1 MGSWNM
7 QQHRDSDLFCFGGG
21 RICGVFPPLLRFGAE
36 HPHLPLFLLHIRT
49 ASFEPIKN
57 LAILD
62 AQKIQVF
69 DGNPLYHCYNL
80 IYMKKTAIPMKKRPT
95 HMKKRPVHMKKRRT
109 HMKKRPTNQTFS
121 LSIKPR
127 DKHEK
132 ETYMNEKETCTHEKE
147 TNEQDFVNLDQTSK
161 HTSKRDLYT

>member
-57 LAILD
+57 LAILWGFPPLLHFGAEHLHLPLFLLHIRTASFEPFKNLAILD
-62 AQKIQVF
+62 AQKFQVF

-80 IYMKKTAIPMKKRPT
+80 IYM
-95 HMKKRPVHMKKRRT
+95 
-109 HMKKRPTNQTFS
+109 
-121 LSIKPR
+121 
-127 DKHEK
+127 
-132 ETYMNEKETCTHEKE
+132 
-147 TNEQDFVNLDQTSK
+147 
-161 HTSKRDLYT
+161 